1 MKLTILGNN
10 GPYPAKDGATS
21 SYLLNLENGKKIVLD
36 MGSGAFSNLLRAC
49 EPALVDA
56 VIISHL
62 HYDHVSDLGVFSYY
76 LQSHKKEKIQLYFP
90 ERTSF
95 TQDFEKKDA
104 FEVKYYNQSS
114 VLAFENTK
122 ITFQQTNHPVLTY
135 ACLVDDGVKKFLY
148 TGDTNYFS
156 EIEELFYACDV
167 ALCDSFFLCENAD
180 LKRPHMSV
188 KTVCELA
195 QKHDVKVILTHL
207 NPDISKGQIKGEA
220 FGNYIISSLNE
231 TYEI

>member
-21 SYLLNLENGKKIVLD
+21 SYLLNLKNDKKIILD
-36 MGSGAFSNLLRAC
+36 MGSGAFSNLLSAC
-49 EPALVDA
+49 EPALIDA

-62 HYDHVSDLGVFSYY
+62 HYDHISDLGVFSYY
-76 LQSHKKEKIQLYFP
+76 VQSHKSKKIRLYFP
-90 ERTSF
+90 EKNFF

-104 FEVKYYNQSS
+104 FEVKYYTQSD
-114 VLAFENTK
+114 VLEVDNAK
-122 ITFQQTNHPVLTY
+122 ISFQQTNHPVLTY
-135 ACLVDDGVKKFLY
+135 SCLVDDGVKKFLY

-156 EIEELFYACDV
+156 GIEDLFSACDV
-167 ALCDSFFLCENAD
+167 ALCDSFFLRENGD

-207 NPDISKGQIKGEA
+207 NPGISKVELKREA
-220 FGNYIISSLNE
+220 FGNYIISNVNE